1 MIEVSTSRKRKL
13 LGSVVL
19 FYKRP
24 SASLNSTH
32 ASFML
37 KQLTV
42 WQVVCRRAGSSSD
55 LHNERTGGGVAERE
69 GDRGCAFERL

>member
-13 LGSVVL
+13 FGSVVL

-24 SASLNSTH
+24 NASLKLHTH
-32 ASFML
+32 LILL

-42 WQVVCRRAGSSSD
+42 WQVVCRRAESNND
-55 LHNERTGGGVAERE
+55 LQNERRGRGVADRE